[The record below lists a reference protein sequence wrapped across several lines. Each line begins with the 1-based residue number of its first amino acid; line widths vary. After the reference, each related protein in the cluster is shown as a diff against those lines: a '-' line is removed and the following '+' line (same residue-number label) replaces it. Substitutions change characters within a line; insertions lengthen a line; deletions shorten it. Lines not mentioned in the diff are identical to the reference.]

1 MMTLLTLSLSWLGT
15 TLLSW
20 SSSRESERGTLE
32 SSRLGLSQ
40 LNKYHNSFL
49 LTKVTV

>member
-15 TLLSW
+15 TLSGL
-20 SSSRESERGTLE
+20 SSRESERGSLE
-32 SSRLGLSQ
+32 TSRLGSLQ
-40 LNKYHNSFL
+40 LNSYHNSFL